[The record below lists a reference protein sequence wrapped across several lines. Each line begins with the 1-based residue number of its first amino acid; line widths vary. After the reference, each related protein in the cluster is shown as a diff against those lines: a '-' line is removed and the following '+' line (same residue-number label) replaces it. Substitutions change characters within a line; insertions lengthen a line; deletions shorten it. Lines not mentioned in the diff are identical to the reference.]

1 MTACD
6 ELVVFTICPANDK
19 PLGLI
24 VATGNVGATPVPLR
38 ETVCGEPLALS
49 VKLRVPLLAP
59 VAVGVKV
66 TFTVQLD
73 DGARLDPQLFV

>member
-19 PLGLI
+19 LLGLI
-24 VATGNVGATPVPLR
+24 VATGKVGATPVPLR
-38 ETVCGEPLALS
+38 ATACGDPLALS

-73 DGARLDPQLFV
+73 DGARLDPQLLV

>member
-1 MTACD
+1 
-6 ELVVFTICPANDK
+6 
-19 PLGLI
+19 
-24 VATGNVGATPVPLR
+24 
-38 ETVCGEPLALS
+38 

-73 DGARLDPQLFV
+73 DGARLDPQLLV